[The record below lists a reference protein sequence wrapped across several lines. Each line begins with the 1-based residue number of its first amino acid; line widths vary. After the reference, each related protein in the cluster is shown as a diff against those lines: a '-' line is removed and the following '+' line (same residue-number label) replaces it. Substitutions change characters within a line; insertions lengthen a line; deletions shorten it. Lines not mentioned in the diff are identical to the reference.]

1 MNGFRELL
9 NKIRKKND
17 YERRRIDISIPP
29 YGEEIFIQ
37 QEKKKRIPYL
47 NILLFLLTIFT
58 TLVAG
63 ALMEGADL
71 RSDFSSLKMGIP
83 FSFTLITILGFH
95 EFGHFIASRIHG
107 VKATL
112 PYFIPAPPFPFIIG
126 TFGAFIKVKSPIY
139 DKKTL
144 LDIGAAGP
152 IAGFLIAVPSVIW
165 GLQISEV
172 REVIPGQGF
181 VLGNSLLLH
190 ILEKII
196 YGNIP
201 PGYDIHLGS
210 VAFAGFIGLL
220 VTAFNLLPIGQLD
233 GGHISYAL
241 FGRKQ
246 NIIAKIVF
254 VSLILLSF
262 LWLGWLIWAM
272 LIYTIGFKHPPTVND
287 FSIID
292 KKRKIIGYIC
302 ITIFILCFTP
312 IPFSI

>member
-1 MNGFRELL
+1 MNRFRELI
-9 NKIRKKND
+9 NKLRNNKD
-17 YERRRIDISIPP
+17 YEVRRIDITIPP
-29 YGEEIFIQ
+29 KSEGIYISP
-37 QEKKKRIPYL
+37 EKKKHIPYL
-47 NILLFLLTIFT
+47 NIALFLLTVFT
-58 TLVAG
+58 TLTAG

-71 RSDFSSLKMGIP
+71 LSDFSAIKNGIP

-95 EFGHFIASRIHG
+95 EFGHFIASRLHG

-152 IAGFLIAVPSVIW
+152 IAGFLIAVPSIIW

-172 REVIPGQGF
+172 KEVIPGQGI
-181 VLGNSLLLH
+181 VLGDSLLLY

-201 PGYDIHLGS
+201 QGYDIHLSS

-220 VTAFNLLPIGQLD
+220 VTAFNLLPVGQLD

-241 FGRKQ
+241 FGKKQ
-246 NIIAKIVF
+246 KIITIAVF

-262 LWLGWLIWAM
+262 FWLGWLFWAF
-272 LIYTIGFKHPPTVND
+272 LIYMIGFKHPPTADD
-287 FSIID
+287 FVVID
-292 KKRKIIGYIC
+292 KKRKIVGYIC
-302 ITIFILCFTP
+302 ICIFILCFTP